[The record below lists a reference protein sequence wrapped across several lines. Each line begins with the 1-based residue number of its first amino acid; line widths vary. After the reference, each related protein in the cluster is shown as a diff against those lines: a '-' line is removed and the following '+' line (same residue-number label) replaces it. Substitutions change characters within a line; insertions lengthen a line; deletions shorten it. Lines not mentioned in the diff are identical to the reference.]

1 MRAKE
6 FVLEPDTTLI
16 GKLAKTGKIV
26 QVLKQKQGPAFAKD
40 KDEVWTLID
49 TEPGKHNKISSSKW
63 VPGDTEFEWAREYLT
78 KEELDEANFPSKSGK
93 FIPAAGTNSS
103 FRAGYNFGV
112 SIAKSGTNPDTVD
125 KNTESQKY
133 SDTVSFIKGYKK
145 GYSDV
150 LSYLRNQQASAQS
163 ANKVNKFAKI
173 KSITPDQIKQIVQ
186 RWTQGET
193 AISIAPDF
201 GLGASQ
207 VTYLIARQPNF
218 DELKQ
223 LNQKNRKG
231 KIRKGKMGLQR
242 SFDFGLDEGQF
253 DSLIKSDQAERNAYK
268 KFVADRA
275 GGDWKKGARLYA
287 KLKNRPA
294 DDIFGDDARLQQ
306 FMRIKFDFANF
317 TKQDWRDFWLLS
329 QHADTYPDFQQQ
341 ALDAI
346 QKHLGQDNDYYRYL
360 ADRISCARTGQQKY
374 GTQDICDQQGVAE
387 EQLDEGLRDWIA
399 ALAATGA
406 MALGTPAVAKQVP
419 TTTAVSQ
426 QAYNQ
431 ISQALA
437 TPAAQTLK
445 KTAIKAGIVGT
456 ELAQFMAQCAHET
469 ANFTSLEEFG
479 GSLDFRK
486 YDPKYNPRKA
496 RQLGNKVAGDGAKY
510 KGRGFIQLTG
520 RDNYKRAGQ
529 ALGLPLEQRPELV
542 ERPDV
547 AAKVAVWFWQNRVAP
562 KVASFHD
569 TQQATKPIN
578 PGMRGLQD
586 RHTKFNAIKQG
597 AMAQPKDMAPRGR
610 RI

>member
-1 MRAKE
+1 MRASE
-6 FVLEPDTTLI
+6 FVIEPSTVLI
-16 GKLAKTGKIV
+16 GKLAQTGKIV

-49 TEPGKHNKISSSKW
+49 TDPSRTNKISDNAKW
-63 VPGDTEFEWAREYLT
+63 IPSDTEFEWVREYL
-78 KEELDEANFPSKSGK
+78 KKIDE
-93 FIPAAGTNSS
+93 
-103 FRAGYNFGV
+103 
-112 SIAKSGTNPDTVD
+112 
-125 KNTESQKY
+125 Q
-133 SDTVSFIKGYKK
+133 
-145 GYSDV
+145 
-150 LSYLRNQQASAQS
+150 
-163 ANKVNKFAKI
+163 
-173 KSITPDQIKQIVQ
+173 
-186 RWTQGET
+186 
-193 AISIAPDF
+193 
-201 GLGASQ
+201 
-207 VTYLIARQPNF
+207 
-218 DELKQ
+218 
-223 LNQKNRKG
+223 
-231 KIRKGKMGLQR
+231 
-242 SFDFGLDEGQF
+242 
-253 DSLIKSDQAERNAYK
+253 
-268 KFVADRA
+268 
-275 GGDWKKGARLYA
+275 
-287 KLKNRPA
+287 
-294 DDIFGDDARLQQ
+294 
-306 FMRIKFDFANF
+306 
-317 TKQDWRDFWLLS
+317 
-329 QHADTYPDFQQQ
+329 
-341 ALDAI
+341 
-346 QKHLGQDNDYYRYL
+346 
-360 ADRISCARTGQQKY
+360 
-374 GTQDICDQQGVAE
+374 
-387 EQLDEGLRDWIA
+387 QLDEGLRDWIA

-406 MALGTPAVAKQVP
+406 IALGTPAMAKPVP

-496 RQLGNKVAGDGAKY
+496 KQLGNKVAGDGAKY

-578 PGMRGLQD
+578 PAMRGLSD

-597 AMAQPKDMAPRGR
+597 AMASPKDMAPRGR

>member
-1 MRAKE
+1 MRASE
-6 FVLEPDTTLI
+6 FIIDPDTTLI

-26 QVLKQKQGPAFAKD
+26 QVLKQKQGPAFAKNP
-40 KDEVWTLID
+40 DEVWTLID
-49 TEPGKHNKISSSKW
+49 TDPSRTNKISDNAKW
-63 VPGDTEFEWAREYLT
+63 IPADTEFEWVREYLKKIDEFAPGGTMKPPTPPIT
-78 KEELDEANFPSKSGK
+78 KKKDPWEDDDRSIYPRKIKQLLDAGNKVDSRVPGAMGHIF
-93 FIPAAGTNSS
+93 AADDD
-103 FRAGYNFGV
+103 
-112 SIAKSGTNPDTVD
+112 SIRLKPLNKPY
-125 KNTESQKY
+125 SQKRY
-133 SDTVSFIKGYKK
+133 AWYIDQDR
-145 GYSDV
+145 DV
-150 LSYLRNQQASAQS
+150 KLL
-163 ANKVNKFAKI
+163 
-173 KSITPDQIKQIVQ
+173 
-186 RWTQGET
+186 
-193 AISIAPDF
+193 
-201 GLGASQ
+201 
-207 VTYLIARQPNF
+207 
-218 DELKQ
+218 LKQ
-223 LNQKNRKG
+223 EQPGYYVL
-231 KIRKGKMGLQR
+231 
-242 SFDFGLDEGQF
+242 
-253 DSLIKSDQAERNAYK
+253 Y
-268 KFVADRA
+268 DR
-275 GGDWKKGARLYA
+275 DWLPHGPM
-287 KLKNRPA
+287 N
-294 DDIFGDDARLQQ
+294 
-306 FMRIKFDFANF
+306 
-317 TKQDWRDFWLLS
+317 
-329 QHADTYPDFQQQ
+329 
-341 ALDAI
+341 
-346 QKHLGQDNDYYRYL
+346 
-360 ADRISCARTGQQKY
+360 
-374 GTQDICDQQGVAE
+374 E

-496 RQLGNKVAGDGAKY
+496 KQLGNKVAGDGAKY

-597 AMAQPKDMAPRGR
+597 AMATPKDMAPRGR